1 MAKAERRTWVW
12 WFDQPPERLWPLLA
26 DTPRFNEAMG
36 LPKYQVEE
44 IPRPD
49 GTMLRIGRGTLGR
62 YRLEWEELPF
72 QWAAPHGFA
81 QSRLFRS
88 GPFSSL
94 GPTLELT
101 PERGGSRVSYTME
114 VTPAN
119 VTGWLLLRLGFL
131 DRVGTRTGKL
141 IADAAAHVSD
151 TTIPFFS
158 YQPPPRD
165 AAVTARAADMV
176 LALEE
181 SGNGHGLAQRL
192 ADHLLTAQE
201 VDLIQ
206 IRPLALARAWSE
218 PPRPVI
224 ELCLGAVRTGLLTLR
239 WNLLCPRCRG
249 AKATAATLDR
259 LPNGAHC
266 PSCNIDYGRDFT
278 RNVELTFQPAP
289 AIRPLTEGEYCLAG
303 PMTTPHVEVQQTLE
317 AAEVRRLSVDLPAGA
332 WRLRTL
338 EPGGSVDFDWDAA
351 AGAGFPL
358 VITDGNSV
366 TLGPPG
372 YPGSLCLENRAAH
385 PLTLVV
391 ERRDWVADALTA
403 HQVTALQAFRDMF
416 SDEVLRPGDEV
427 AIGTVTLMFTDL
439 KGSTA
444 LYDRVGDARAFHMVR
459 EHFAMLAKTI
469 REHDGAI
476 VKTIGDAVMAAFT
489 DPAQAVRAALEIQT
503 GARDGLTIKLGLHSG
518 ACVAVTLN
526 GRLDYFGS
534 TVNLAARLEGLSQG
548 GDIVLSDRLACD
560 PAVSAV
566 ISSLNSA
573 VELAVESA
581 ELKGFGAPVSFRRL
595 VPDMVNS
602 YTTLS

>member
-1 MAKAERRTWVW
+1 
-12 WFDQPPERLWPLLA
+12 
-26 DTPRFNEAMG
+26 
-36 LPKYQVEE
+36 
-44 IPRPD
+44 
-49 GTMLRIGRGTLGR
+49 
-62 YRLEWEELPF
+62 
-72 QWAAPHGFA
+72 
-81 QSRLFRS
+81 
-88 GPFSSL
+88 
-94 GPTLELT
+94 
-101 PERGGSRVSYTME
+101 
-114 VTPAN
+114 
-119 VTGWLLLRLGFL
+119 
-131 DRVGTRTGKL
+131 
-141 IADAAAHVSD
+141 
-151 TTIPFFS
+151 
-158 YQPPPRD
+158 
-165 AAVTARAADMV
+165 MV

>member
-1 MAKAERRTWVW
+1 MAKAQRRTWVW
-12 WFDQPPERLWPLLA
+12 WFDVPPERLWPLLA

-44 IPRPD
+44 IPRSD
-49 GTMLRIGRGTLGR
+49 GTMLRIGRGTAGG
-62 YRLEWEELPF
+62 YRLEWEEEPF
-72 QWAAPHGFA
+72 QWIAPHGFT
-81 QSRLFRS
+81 QTRRFRK
-88 GPFSSL
+88 GPFSTVS
-94 GPTLELT
+94 PTLKLT
-101 PERGGSRVSYTME
+101 PERGGTEVSYTLE
-114 VTPAN
+114 AAPSN
-119 VTGWLLLRLGFL
+119 PLGWLLLRLGFL
-131 DRVGTRTGKL
+131 DKFGTKTEKL
-141 IADAAAHVSD
+141 VREAASYAADVKAQPFDYAA
-151 TTIPFFS
+151 
-158 YQPPPRD
+158 PPVDP
-165 AAVTARAADMV
+165 AVTQRIDGMV
-176 LALEE
+176 AALEE
-181 SGNGHGLAQRL
+181 SGNGHGLARRL
-192 ADHLLTAQE
+192 TDHLLTAQE
-201 VDLIQ
+201 VDLLQ
-206 IRPLALARAWSE
+206 IRPLALARSWDSS
-218 PPRPVI
+218 PRPVI
-224 ELCLGAVRTGLLTLR
+224 ELCLGAVKTGLLTLR

-259 LPNGAHC
+259 LPSGAHC

-289 AIRPLTEGEYCLAG
+289 ALRPLTEGEYCLAG
-303 PMTTPHVEVQQTLE
+303 PMTTPHVHVQQTLE
-317 AAEVRRLSVDLPAGA
+317 PGEVRSLSVDLPAGW

-338 EPGGSVDFDWDAA
+338 EPGGSVDLDWREPGAA
-351 AGAGFPL
+351 SFPL
-358 VITDGNSV
+358 IVADGDTVRAVPQASP
-366 TLGPPG
+366 GPL
-372 YPGSLCLENRAAH
+372 SLENRASH

-444 LYDRVGDARAFHMVR
+444 LYDRVGDAHAFHMVR
-459 EHFAMLAKTI
+459 EHFAVLAKTV

-476 VKTIGDAVMAAFT
+476 VKTIGDAVMAAFA
-489 DPAQAVRAALEIQT
+489 DPADAVKAALAIQS
-503 GARDGLTIKLGLHSG
+503 APPEGLAIKMGLHSG

-548 GDIVLSDRLACD
+548 GDIVLSDRLASD
-560 PAVSAV
+560 PVVSAV
-566 ISSLNSA
+566 ISSLHS
-573 VELAVESA
+573 EVESA

>member
-1 MAKAERRTWVW
+1 MAKPKRQTWTW

-62 YRLEWEELPF
+62 YRLEWEEEPY
-72 QWAAPHGFA
+72 QWAAPYGFTQA
-81 QSRLFRS
+81 RRFRT
-88 GPFSSL
+88 GPFSRL

-101 PERGGSRVSYTME
+101 PERGGSRVSYTVE
-114 VTPAN
+114 AVPAN
-119 VTGWLLLRLGFL
+119 LMGWLLLRLGFL
-131 DRVGTRTGKL
+131 DKVGTTTENL
-141 IADAAAHVSD
+141 IKDAAAYVAD
-151 TTIPFFS
+151 ARIQPFD
-158 YQPPPRD
+158 YTPPPFE
-165 AAVTARAADMV
+165 AAVTERVAGMV

-181 SGNGHGLAQRL
+181 SGNGHGFARRL

-201 VDLIQ
+201 VDLLQ
-206 IRPLALARAWSE
+206 IRPLALASTWDA
-218 PPRPVI
+218 PQRPVI
-224 ELCLGAVRTGLLTLR
+224 ELCLGAVKTGLLTLR

-259 LPNGAHC
+259 LPSGAHC

-303 PMTTPHVEVQQTLE
+303 PMTTPHVQVQQTLE
-317 AAEVRRLSVDLPAGA
+317 PGEVRSLSLSLLAGS

-338 EPGGSVDFDWDAA
+338 EPGESVDLDWRALP
-351 AGAGFPL
+351 GEGLPL
-358 VITDGNSV
+358 ITTDGDKV
-366 TLGPPG
+366 TLGPQAAPG
-372 YPGSLCLENRAAH
+372 LLCLENRAGH

-391 ERRDWVADALTA
+391 ERRDWVKDALTA

-444 LYDRVGDARAFHMVR
+444 LYDRVGDAHAFHMVR
-459 EHFAMLAKTI
+459 EHFAVLAKAV

-476 VKTIGDAVMAAFT
+476 VKTIGDAVMAAFA
-489 DPAQAVRAALEIQT
+489 DPAQAVRAALAIQSSPPE
-503 GARDGLTIKLGLHSG
+503 GLAIKLGLHSG
-518 ACVAVTLN
+518 PCVAVTLN

-534 TVNLAARLEGLSQG
+534 TVNLAARLESLSRG
-548 GDIVLSDRLACD
+548 GDIVLSDRLASD

-566 ISSLNSA
+566 ISSLHS
-573 VELAVESA
+573 LVESA

-602 YTTLS
+602 YTALS